1 MVWRD
6 SPPNFALASAYS
18 VLLVVLTSIGIFLY
32 ARVLRRN
39 GQYATITG
47 KEAATTRL
55 DLGVWRWAVTAGV
68 LVYALIVVVVSIL
81 TVMVNNRAY
90 NNDWNHQLAMADRG
104 STPRADAEIRT
115 TIDDPAV
122 GFAALAR
129 SFGWHAEGPVTD
141 LDELPAA
148 LKRAAAV
155 VQTGKPALVDVVCW
169 PEPPR

>member
-1 MVWRD
+1 LVVWRD

-55 DLGVWRWAVTAGV
+55 DLGVWRW
-68 LVYALIVVVVSIL
+68 
-81 TVMVNNRAY
+81 
-90 NNDWNHQLAMADRG
+90 
-104 STPRADAEIRT
+104 
-115 TIDDPAV
+115 
-122 GFAALAR
+122 
-129 SFGWHAEGPVTD
+129 GWHAEGPVTD